1 MRARGPSRSSSG
13 NYILLPSAAA
23 RHYRWKNNQRHYRRQ
38 CRRRQ
43 PETLATMYFSFKPFD
58 THTLVTDTVCDT
70 LVAKTQLASDN
81 LKWSVSTQWQNV
93 TTSSCRGRKNGKMH
107 RSETGSCRKS
117 AALPPHSDKKTFRQA
132 RIILFPNNSWI
143 FKKEKRDTVY
153 QICWFCISCCADGNH
168 LYWCHHLDFM
178 PG

>member
-1 MRARGPSRSSSG
+1 MGQAGAPVAITSCYRAPRRDTIAGKTTRDTIVG
-13 NYILLPSAAA
+13 NVGGD
-23 RHYRWKNNQRHYRRQ
+23 NQRHLQ
-38 CRRRQ
+38 
-43 PETLATMYFSFKPFD
+43 LHMYISFKPFD
-58 THTLVTDTVCDT
+58 THTLVTETVCDT

-132 RIILFPNNSWI
+132 LIILFPNNSWI
-143 FKKEKRDTVY
+143 FKKEKRVTVY